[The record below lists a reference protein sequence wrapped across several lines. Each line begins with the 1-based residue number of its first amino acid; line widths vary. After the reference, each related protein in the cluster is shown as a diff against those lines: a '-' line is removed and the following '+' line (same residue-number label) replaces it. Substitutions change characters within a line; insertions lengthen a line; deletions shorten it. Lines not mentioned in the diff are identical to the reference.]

1 MKRELK
7 KVSVLV
13 GIFLIAIV
21 RIHANCTRIL
31 PDRNI
36 YVSGE
41 EVLMSVLFSEDCN
54 FKVVNICIVNTKGVH
69 IQPVNLAVS
78 NYCASGHIYLPDSLT
93 SGSYL
98 LTAFSPHLEPKIL
111 DQREIIILNRFHNTE
126 SAIQLYRPE
135 LPAIETLPV
144 PEFTISGLK
153 KQFKQNETVELT
165 LDGQVDTLS
174 RLFVSV
180 SRCFPDWV
188 PRHQSLDYGYSD
200 TLLLTRRRGVVVKG
214 KVQQVK
220 SNEPVEGAFVY
231 LSIADSIPC
240 FDYYKTRDDG
250 RFYFVLED
258 RYDLNHLVLQAQ
270 KKGETNKLKLEVETN
285 GQHSLHGFNAAN
297 FPVDPALHNYLTESV
312 QLVTFQKVFQATELD
327 VVPMKNKNRFSIPF
341 YGKAAQVVYPDEYFE
356 LDDFNEISK
365 ELLQFVRFRKNKTN
379 YTLDILDADQ
389 MFVMN
394 EGNMILL
401 DGVPITDLSILAN
414 LRTKDIERVEV
425 MPYQRY
431 YGDLCMNGVVAVYT
445 KSNDASLISPSN
457 HLKKIDFEALQ
468 NQVQLPKAKSSAGN
482 EPDFS
487 QVLYWNPA
495 FDSRSERT
503 IRFRTPNVNGTYRVS
518 ILERSAD
525 KHLYERTL
533 FFTVDNSL

>member
-1 MKRELK
+1 MKRVLK
-7 KVSVLV
+7 KGSILV

-41 EVLMSVLFSEDCN
+41 EVLMSVLFSKDCN
-54 FKVVNICIVNTKGVH
+54 FKVVNICIVNSKGVH
-69 IQPVNLAVS
+69 IQPVNLSVN
-78 NYCASGHIYLPDSLT
+78 NYCASGHIYIPDSLT

-111 DQREIIILNRFHNTE
+111 DQREIVILNRFHNTE

-144 PEFTISGLK
+144 PDFTISGLK
-153 KQFKQNETVELT
+153 KQYKQNETVELT
-165 LDGQVDTLS
+165 LDGKIDTLS

-180 SRCFPDWV
+180 SRCFPNWV
-188 PRHQSLDYGYSD
+188 PRHQALEYRPNS
-200 TLLLTRRRGVVVKG
+200 TPLLTRRRGVVVKG

-231 LSIADSIPC
+231 LSIADSIPY
-240 FDYYKTRDDG
+240 FDYYKTLDDG

-258 RYDLNHLVLQAQ
+258 RFDLNHLVLQAQ
-270 KKGETNKLKLEVETN
+270 KEGETDKLKLEVETN
-285 GQHSLHGFNAAN
+285 GQHNQHSFTAAN
-297 FPVDPALHNYLTESV
+297 FPVDSALHNYLTESV
-312 QLVTFQKVFQATELD
+312 QLVTFQKVFQASELD
-327 VVPMKNKNRFSIPF
+327 VVSMKNENRFSIPF
-341 YGKAAQVVYPDEYFE
+341 YGKSALVVYPDEYFE
-356 LDDFNEISK
+356 LADFNEISK
-365 ELLQFVRFRKNKTN
+365 ELLQFVRFRRTKTE
-379 YTLDILDADQ
+379 YTLDIFDADQ

-401 DGVPITDLSILAN
+401 DGVPITDLSILAH
-414 LRTKDIERVEV
+414 LRTNDIERIEV
-425 MPYQRY
+425 LPYQRY

-445 KSNDASLISPSN
+445 KSNDASLIPISN

-468 NQVQLPKAKSSAGN
+468 DHVRLPKVESGARN

-487 QVLYWNPA
+487 QVLYWNPT
-495 FDSRSERT
+495 FDSRLERT
-503 IRFRTPNVNGTYRVS
+503 IRFKTPNINGTFRVS

-525 KHLYERTL
+525 MHLYERTI